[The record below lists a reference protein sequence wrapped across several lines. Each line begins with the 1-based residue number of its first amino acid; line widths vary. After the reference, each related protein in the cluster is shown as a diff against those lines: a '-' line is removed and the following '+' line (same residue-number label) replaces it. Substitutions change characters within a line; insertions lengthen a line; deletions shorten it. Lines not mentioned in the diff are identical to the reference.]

1 MLMKKAYIKYVTYFL
16 PERIVTN
23 EEIVRDFPEWSVE
36 KITEKVGVKQ
46 RHVAADDETA
56 TDLAEK
62 AAQRLI
68 EENNIDRSSIDFVI
82 LCTQSPDY
90 FLPTSACL
98 LQERLGLREDIGA
111 FDFNLGCS
119 GFVYGLAVAKGLIA
133 GGVADNVLLLTSE
146 TYNKY
151 LHPRD
156 KGNRTIFGDAASATL
171 VSSEG
176 QIEICDFALGTN
188 GKGANN
194 LIVKSGASRL
204 REKQN
209 DVTFDKNGNPV
220 SSDHL
225 YMNGAQIYV
234 FTQRNVPKVVNEVL
248 EKNHLAKED
257 IDLFV
262 LHQANQYMLD
272 FLRKKMGIPE
282 DRFFM
287 FMENVGNTVSSS
299 IPVCLTEAQRENRLK
314 GNVLLC
320 GFGVGYSWGA
330 VVLKI
335 S

>member
-1 MLMKKAYIKYVTYFL
+1 MKKAFVKYVAYCL
-16 PERIVTN
+16 PETVVTN
-23 EEIVRDFPEWSVE
+23 EAIVNDFPEWSVE

-46 RHVAADDETA
+46 RHVASQDETA

-62 AAQRLI
+62 AAIKLI
-68 EENNIDRSSIDFVI
+68 EENGIDKEIIDFVI

-98 LQERLGLREDIGA
+98 LQTRLGLRQDIGA

-119 GFVYGLAVAKGLIA
+119 GYVYGLAIAKGLITSGIA
-133 GGVADNVLLLTSE
+133 NNVLLLTAE

-151 LHPRD
+151 LHPKD

-171 VSSEG
+171 VSDDG
-176 QIEICDFALGTN
+176 IAEIMDFALGTN

-194 LIVKSGASRL
+194 LIVKSGASRMP
-204 REKQN
+204 ENQN
-209 DVTFDKNGNPV
+209 DLVFDKNGNPV

-225 YMNGAQIYV
+225 FMNGAQIFA
-234 FTQRNVPKVVNEVL
+234 FTQRNVPKVINDVLVKNEL
-248 EKNHLAKED
+248 DNED

-262 LHQANQYMLD
+262 LHQANRYMLD
-272 FLRKKMGIPE
+272 FLRNKMGIPE
-282 DRFFM
+282 DKFYI
-287 FMENVGNTVSSS
+287 FMENVGNTVSNS
-299 IPVCLTEAQRENRLK
+299 IPLCLVDALENNHLK

-330 VVLKI
+330 VILKMKNC
-335 S
+335 

>member
-1 MLMKKAYIKYVTYFL
+1 MKKAYIKYVTYCL
-16 PERIVTN
+16 PEKVVTN

-36 KITEKVGVKQ
+36 KITEKVGVEQ
-46 RHVAADDETA
+46 RHVAADNETA

-62 AAQRLI
+62 AANQLI
-68 EENNIDRSSIDFVI
+68 EENNLDRDSIDFVI

-119 GFVYGLAVAKGLIA
+119 GFVYGLAVAKGLIT
-133 GGVADNVLLLTSE
+133 GGIADNVLLLTSE

-151 LHPRD
+151 LHPKD

-171 VSSEG
+171 VSSQG
-176 QIEICDFALGTN
+176 QAEICEFALGTN

-204 REKQN
+204 RDKQN
-209 DVTFDKNGNPV
+209 DVTFDKNGNPI

-234 FTQRNVPKVVNEVL
+234 FTQRNVPKVVNQVL
-248 EKNHLAKED
+248 EKNHLAKD
-257 IDLFV
+257 DVDLFV

-282 DRFFM
+282 ERFFM

-299 IPVCLTEAQRENRLK
+299 VPICLTEARKENRLR

-330 VVLKI
+330 VMLKI

>member
-1 MLMKKAYIKYVTYFL
+1 MKKAYIKHVAYCL
-16 PERIVTN
+16 PESVVTN
-23 EEIVRDFPEWSVE
+23 EAIVRDFPEWSVE

-46 RHVAADDETA
+46 RHVAAEGETA

-62 AAQRLI
+62 AANRLI
-68 EENNIDRSSIDFVI
+68 EENNIDRDSIDFVI

-98 LQERLGLREDIGA
+98 LQDRLGLREGIGA

-119 GFVYGLAVAKGLIA
+119 GFVYGLAIAKGLIT
-133 GGVADNVLLLTSE
+133 GGIAENVLLLTSE

-151 LHPRD
+151 LHPKD

-171 VSSEG
+171 VSTEG
-176 QIEICDFALGTN
+176 FAEIGDFALGTN

-194 LIVKSGASRL
+194 LIVKSGASRMP
-204 REKQN
+204 EKQN

-248 EKNHLAKED
+248 EKNHLSKED

-282 DRFFM
+282 ERFFM

-299 IPVCLTEAQRENRLK
+299 IPVCLVEAQKEQRIK

-330 VVLKI
+330 VVLKTN
-335 S
+335 

>member
-1 MLMKKAYIKYVTYFL
+1 MKKAYIRHITYFL

-299 IPVCLTEAQRENRLK
+299 IPVCLTEAQRENRLN